1 MQNDDNKGSKEGN
14 TKNSGFSQMWRA
26 FSLLSGI
33 GIYLAVTVLICLYL
47 GGLVDD
53 YFELDGKGK
62 LIGIIL
68 GFPIAFYSIY
78 RQLKSGNII

>member
-1 MQNDDNKGSKEGN
+1 MVLIMEINKNKKENKHEGL
-14 TKNSGFSQMWRA
+14 GQMWRA

-33 GIYLAVTVLICLYL
+33 GIYLVVVVLICLYL
-47 GGLVDD
+47 GGLADE
-53 YFELDGKGK
+53 YLELGGKGR
-62 LIGIIL
+62 LFGIIL

>member
-1 MQNDDNKGSKEGN
+1 MQNDD
-14 TKNSGFSQMWRA
+14 KNSKRDGFGQMWRA

-33 GIYLAVTVLICLYL
+33 GIYLAVIVLICLYL

-53 YFELDGKGK
+53 YLELDGKGK

-78 RQLKSGNII
+78 RQLKSGKTI

>member
-1 MQNDDNKGSKEGN
+1 MQNDDNKDNKEVN
-14 TKNSGFSQMWRA
+14 VKNSGFSQMWRA

-33 GIYLAVTVLICLYL
+33 GIYLAVVVLICLYL
-47 GGLVDD
+47 GGIVDD
-53 YFELDGKGK
+53 YLELEGKGK

-78 RQLKSGNII
+78 RQLKGGNII

>member
-1 MQNDDNKGSKEGN
+1 MNDKNKSDKNEGL
-14 TKNSGFSQMWRA
+14 KQIWQA

-33 GIYLAVTVLICLYL
+33 GIYIAVIILICLYL
-47 GGLVDD
+47 GGLADD
-53 YFELDGKGK
+53 YLELGGKGR
-62 LIGIIL
+62 LVGIFL